1 MSDARDDAAGVM
13 SSFLWHR
20 YEFLLPESP
29 GYVTQQLLRELDKA
43 GLEIKHKET
52 GGTIE

>member
-1 MSDARDDAAGVM
+1 MKEPRDEAAGVM
-13 SSFLWHR
+13 SAFLWNR